1 MVQPRAGSVMVVGG
15 GIVGMQTALDLAK
28 RFFANAAWWRLS
40 IRSPTMSF
48 ES

>member
-1 MVQPRAGSVMVVGG
+1 MVEQRVGSIMVVGG
-15 GIVGMQTALDLAK
+15 GIAGMQAAVDLAK

-48 ES
+48 GS